1 MAAGLRGGKGVP
13 ETVAGHPRLFVTFTA
28 PPSAQSSLGERR
40 GRWSIP
46 AIPCVAPLPGF
57 TADLLERAVRRAA
70 AAVAVPCPA
79 VDDGQGMTLAAWW
92 GEQLDV
98 RHITEAG
105 AEPELSAEQMA
116 GHVARYASKST
127 EALGVT
133 LDHRIGDAELDDPD
147 PPAHVVELVRACLE
161 LATRPSLAE
170 LRLGKGAHMLG
181 FGGHRCRTPTAMC
194 FPAWT
199 SKPPADRRLIL
210 GAGDRFRGCFVSKP

>member
-1 MAAGLRGGKGVP
+1 
-13 ETVAGHPRLFVTFTA
+13 
-28 PPSAQSSLGERR
+28 
-40 GRWSIP
+40 
-46 AIPCVAPLPGF
+46 
-57 TADLLERAVRRAA
+57 
-70 AAVAVPCPA
+70 
-79 VDDGQGMTLAAWW
+79 MTLAAWW

-181 FGGHRCRTPTAMC
+181 CGHRCRTPTAMC
-194 FPAWT
+194 SRPGRA
-199 SKPPADRRLIL
+199 SRRAGRRLIL